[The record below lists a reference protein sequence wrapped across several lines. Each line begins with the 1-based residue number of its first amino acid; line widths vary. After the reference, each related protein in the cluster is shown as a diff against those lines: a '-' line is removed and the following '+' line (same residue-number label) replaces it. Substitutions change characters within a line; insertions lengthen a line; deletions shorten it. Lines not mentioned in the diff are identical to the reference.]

1 MCIFEILQESCVVI
15 WSFIEKILT
24 HVYLELISRFFF
36 YHVGDLIAFNCIYT
50 RIAFSNKRRSIPR
63 KEDNLQSLAY
73 CIKNQNSTSIPQ
85 VFLIFPICYTNNILN
100 KYIDGKDQFQK
111 CCLNFIVWSRFRK
124 RDRLGFN
131 LKGVCL

>member
-1 MCIFEILQESCVVI
+1 MCIFEIIQESCVVI

-36 YHVGDLIAFNCIYT
+36 TMLAISLRSIVYT

-73 CIKNQNSTSIPQ
+73 CIKNQNSTSTP
-85 VFLIFPICYTNNILN
+85 
-100 KYIDGKDQFQK
+100 
-111 CCLNFIVWSRFRK
+111 
-124 RDRLGFN
+124 
-131 LKGVCL
+131 